1 MNLRG
6 KLRELLGLDL
16 IARGVAE
23 GFADVRRDEAHA
35 IRTLER
41 IVALEPKPPP
51 AFVCVLVEGLVE
63 TRDPVPHDFFAGG
76 GRSTKGRRRPPP
88 APAAVWKPAT
98 LGQSRYI
105 ERSDT
110 FDLSTNRPIRDA
122 RVIVFADLSRVA
134 VQLFIGIDLV
144 SQAIGDCPIGFVAN
158 WQPGVQ
164 LRVSC
169 NLRGSR

>member
-23 GFADVRRDEAHA
+23 GFADARRGITYSNEA
-35 IRTLER
+35 LER
-41 IVALEPKPPP
+41 LAARKPEPAP

-63 TRDPVPHDFFAGG
+63 TQVEAPVPPKLKKRGVFMRTVGE
-76 GRSTKGRRRPPP
+76 
-88 APAAVWKPAT
+88 WKPAT

-134 VQLFIGIDLV
+134 VQLFIGVDLV
-144 SQAIGDCPIGFVAN
+144 SQAFGDCPIGFVAH